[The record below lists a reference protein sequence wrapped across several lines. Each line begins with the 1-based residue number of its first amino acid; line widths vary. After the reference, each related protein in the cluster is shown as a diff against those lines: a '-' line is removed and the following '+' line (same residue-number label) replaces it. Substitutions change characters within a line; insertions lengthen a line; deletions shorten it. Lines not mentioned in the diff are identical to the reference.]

1 MGFSRSIVMIFKGVR
16 TIEGVSFASFMREIS
31 AMAFSATTDIFSDAI
46 VTAKELNRQ
55 PGRILDLALEGPVTI
70 TRNHE
75 AFALLP
81 RENVT
86 SLIQTA
92 KVAGLAFE
100 VTSIAFRV
108 MEGET
113 LPKGHLY
120 AWMMEFDRDEL
131 KDFVESVTS
140 TFHQFA
146 GQTNAWDEVD
156 AVVYEWHESALVIES
171 GVLDDLLNQ

>member
-1 MGFSRSIVMIFKGVR
+1 LTFLSGIL
-16 TIEGVSFASFMREIS
+16 
-31 AMAFSATTDIFSDAI
+31 AMAFSAMTDVFSDEI

-55 PGRILDLALEGPVTI
+55 PGRILDLALEHPVTI
-70 TRNHE
+70 TRNSE
-75 AFALLP
+75 AFALMP

-86 SLIQTA
+86 ALIQAA

-100 VTSIAFRV
+100 STGLAFRV
-108 MEGET
+108 MEGEK

-131 KDFVESVTS
+131 KDFIESITS

-146 GQTNAWDEVD
+146 GLPNAWDEVD
-156 AVVYEWHESALVIES
+156 AVIYEWHESALINAS
-171 GVLDDLLNQ
+171 GVLDEFVKDGSF